1 MNLTTEQIEQILEGA
16 PEGATKCAEYV
27 DIYYFKPALPHGLK
41 LYSPF
46 VDKWQWAH
54 DCSMLR
60 NLRDLSDLREI
71 LTLRK
76 RIAELEQ
83 RNNELTATVERL
95 RGAIDYCTSYLA
107 ENRLNTIGSWS
118 KAYKELQ
125 HALESTPPQNL
136 NAVKREVAITSYM
149 KGYVDA
155 SQVHEFGCDGASTEK
170 ELMEESLPH
179 AEFYASTKYPI
190 GKDGE

>member
-125 HALESTPPQNL
+125 HALESTPQANL
-136 NAVKREVAITSYM
+136 NAVKRDVAEAAIKTALYNFGEGSLSEQDILAFAAYCANKSYPS
-149 KGYVDA
+149 G
-155 SQVHEFGCDGASTEK
+155 E
-170 ELMEESLPH
+170 
-179 AEFYASTKYPI
+179 
-190 GKDGE
+190 DGE